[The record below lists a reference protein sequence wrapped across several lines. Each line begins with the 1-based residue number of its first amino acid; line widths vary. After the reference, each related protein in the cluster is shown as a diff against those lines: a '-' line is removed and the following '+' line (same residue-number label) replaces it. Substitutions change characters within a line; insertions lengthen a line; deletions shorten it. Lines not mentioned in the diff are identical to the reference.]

1 MDNKKSYQFDINKVI
16 VQDLDGI
23 VLQTNLAQ
31 HLGNFIYTS
40 LNTLEWLDI
49 SQAIH
54 KGEIVAVSQD
64 QLVILRQ
71 LYISDRCNLTI
82 MCKVALEAYQ
92 NQLTSQEKSN
102 K

>member
-1 MDNKKSYQFDINKVI
+1 MK
-16 VQDLDGI
+16 DLNENI
-23 VLQTNLAQ
+23 LQTNLAQ
-31 HLGNFIYTS
+31 YLGNFIYTS

-64 QLVILRQ
+64 QLGILHQ
-71 LYISDRCNLTI
+71 LYMSDKCSLLI
-82 MCKVALEAYQ
+82 VCKVALETYQ
-92 NQLTSQEKSN
+92 NQLTSKEKLN